1 MAGGKETPRQKMIGM
16 MYLVLTAL
24 LALNVSKQIVAAFV
38 TLNNKLDAS
47 ATIINNKNEDVLAEF
62 DKKRA
67 ALKATKGDMELL
79 DLWNGKATDLKYE
92 TALMVS
98 YLLTESNDMIKE
110 CEGVDWVEE
119 GEEGKGEVVDSKG
132 TKSEVVLKLKPLME
146 ISGMDNYDIPTNMF
160 VGGNPN
166 APVERGLNIRLK
178 VHEYR
183 DKVAG
188 MMAGYKQGNK
198 TWTFTA
204 PADEA
209 GLADAL
215 KTCNPADTAK
225 IAQFYK
231 ALTLPEKLPAHED
244 GEEDMPWPSVIFD
257 HAPIVAA
264 AAMFTSLKL
273 DVKNAE
279 SMATEFMLSKVD
291 APTFNFNKIEPLA
304 FAKTSYINQGDSLGL
319 RVMIAAYDST
329 EYPKVRWGIDADT
342 ANKDKWA
349 EMQQGP
355 GKQIP
360 LPGNQPGAHF
370 VKGVIGVKEKGEI
383 SWKPFDFQYSVGQP
397 MGVVAQPELRVL
409 YWGYENKVEGTASG
423 YDPSSVTLS
432 GSGCSLSSKG
442 NGKYVAKVD
451 RGTRTAK
458 ISVSAKKSDGT
469 SVSLGSFDFVCKPM
483 PPAEIKFAGVKS
495 GESIQYTAARGTN
508 KVTVAIDPSS
518 PLQSVTYTVTGGSV
532 YVAGIPG
539 EGKIG
544 SGGTLDSKATGLI
557 NQSKGK
563 TIIFEVNYKGP
574 DGVGRIGTMTCKVK

>member
-38 TLNNKLDAS
+38 TLNDKLDAS

-67 ALKATKGDMELL
+67 ALQVTKGDMELFNF
-79 DLWNGKATDLKYE
+79 WSGNAENLKTE
-92 TALMVS
+92 TAAIVG
-98 YLLTESNDMIKE
+98 YLLNECNDMIKAS
-110 CEGVDWVEE
+110 EGVDWIEE
-119 GEEGKGEVVDSKG
+119 KDEAGNII
-132 TKSEVVLKLKPLME
+132 KLKPLME
-146 ISGMDNYDIPTNMF
+146 IAGMDNYDIPTNMF

-166 APVERGLNIRLK
+166 APVERGLAIRNK

-183 DKVAG
+183 DKVAAL
-188 MMAGYKQGNK
+188 MANYKQGPK
-198 TWTFTA
+198 TWVFTA
-204 PADEA
+204 PADIT
-209 GLADAL
+209 GLEEAL

-231 ALTLPEKLPAHED
+231 ALTLPEKLHAHEA
-244 GEEDMPWPSVIFD
+244 GEEDMPWPSVMFD

-273 DVKNAE
+273 DVKNAQ
-279 SMATEFMLSKVD
+279 SMATEYMLGKID
-291 APTFNFNKIEPLA
+291 APTFNFNKIEPLP
-304 FAKTSYINQGDSLGL
+304 FAPTSYINQGDSLGL

-329 EYPKVRWGIDADT
+329 EYPKVRWGVDGDT
-342 ANKDKWA
+342 ANQDKWT
-349 EMQQGP
+349 EMQQTP
-355 GKQIP
+355 GKSIP
-360 LPGNQPGAHF
+360 LPGNQPGQHF

-383 SWKPFDFQYSVGQP
+383 AWKPFDFKYSVGQP

-423 YDPSSVTLS
+423 YDPSTVTLS
-432 GSGCSLSSKG
+432 GSGVSLSSKG
-442 NGKYVAKVD
+442 GGKYIAKVE

-458 ISVSAKKSDGT
+458 ISVSAKKTDGT

-483 PPAEIKFAGVKS
+483 PPAEVKFAGVKS
-495 GESIQYTAARGTN
+495 GESVQYTAARGTN
-508 KVTVAIDPSS
+508 KVVVGIDPSS

-532 YVAGIPG
+532 YVSGIPG

-574 DGVGRIGTMTCKVK
+574 DGVGRIGTMTAKVK

>member
-38 TLNNKLDAS
+38 TLNDKLDAS
-47 ATIINNKNEDVLAEF
+47 ATIINNKNEDTHAEF

-67 ALKATKGDMELL
+67 ALQATKGDMKLFEL
-79 DLWNGKATDLKYE
+79 WQGKATELKTE

-98 YLLTESNDMIKE
+98 YLLGECNEMIKTA
-110 CEGVDWVEE
+110 EGVDWIEE
-119 GEEGKGEVVDSKG
+119 KDEAGNIV
-132 TKSEVVLKLKPLME
+132 KLKPLME
-146 ISGMDNYDIPTNMF
+146 INGMDNYDIPTNMF

-166 APVERGLNIRLK
+166 APVQRGLDIRVK
-178 VHEYR
+178 IHEYR
-183 DKVAG
+183 DKVAVL
-188 MMAGYKQGNK
+188 MATYQQGKDKN
-198 TWTFTA
+198 WSFTP
-204 PADEA
+204 PADA
-209 GLADAL
+209 SGLTEAL
-215 KTCNPADTAK
+215 KTCNPSDTAK
-225 IAQFYK
+225 IAQFYR
-231 ALTLPEKLPAHED
+231 ALTLPEKLHAHED
-244 GEEDMPWPSVIFD
+244 GAEDMPWPSVIFD

-279 SMATEFMLSKVD
+279 SMATEYMLGKIE
-291 APTFNFNKIEPLA
+291 APVFNFNKIEPLA
-304 FAKTSYINQGDSLGL
+304 FARTGYINQGDSLAL
-319 RVMIAAYDST
+319 SVMIAAYDSN
-329 EYPKVRWGIDADT
+329 EVSKIKYGIDADT
-342 ANKDKWA
+342 ANEANWKEVTGKI
-349 EMQQGP
+349 GLNGSSP
-355 GKQIP
+355 GLHK
-360 LPGNQPGAHF
+360 
-370 VKGVIGVKEKGEI
+370 VKGVIGVKEKGELA
-383 SWKPFDFQYSVGQP
+383 WKPWEFSYTVGQP

-409 YWGYENKVEGTASG
+409 YWGYDNKVEGTASG

-442 NGKYVAKVD
+442 NGTYIAKVE

-458 ISVSAKKSDGT
+458 ISVSAKKDGGG

-508 KVTVAIDPSS
+508 KVTVGIDPSS
-518 PLQSVTYTVTGGSV
+518 PLQAVSYTVTGGSV
-532 YVAGIPG
+532 FVGGIPG

-544 SGGTLDSKATGLI
+544 AGGTLDSKATGLI

-563 TIIFEVNYKGP
+563 TIIFEVSYKGP
-574 DGVGRIGTMTCKVK
+574 DGVGRVGTMTCKVK

>member
-38 TLNNKLDAS
+38 TLNDKLDAS
-47 ATIINNKNEDVLAEF
+47 ATIINNKNEDTHGEF

-67 ALKATKGDMELL
+67 ALVATKGDMKLL
-79 DLWNGKATDLKYE
+79 EVWQGKATDLKYE
-92 TALMVS
+92 TAILVD
-98 YLLTESNDMIKE
+98 YILNECNEMIKTS
-110 CEGVDWVEE
+110 EGKDWIAEE
-119 GEEGKGEVVDSKG
+119 GGKAEVTNSKGEK
-132 TKSEVVLKLKPLME
+132 KEVVVKLKSLME
-146 ISGMDNYDIPTNMF
+146 IAGMDNYDIPTNMF

-166 APVERGLNIRLK
+166 APVQRGLDIRLK
-178 VHEYR
+178 IHEYR
-183 DKVAG
+183 DKIATLMGTYDVG
-188 MMAGYKQGNK
+188 SKK
-198 TWTFTA
+198 FSFTP
-204 PADEA
+204 PADVS
-209 GLADAL
+209 GLTEAL
-215 KTCNPADTAK
+215 KTCNPVDTAK
-225 IAQFYK
+225 IAQFYRS
-231 ALTLPEKLPAHED
+231 LSLPEKLPAHD
-244 GEEDMPWPSVIFD
+244 HGAGDMPWPSVIFD

-273 DVKNAE
+273 DIKNAE

-304 FAKTSYINQGDSLGL
+304 FAPTSYINQGDSLGL

-329 EYPKVRWGIDADT
+329 DYPKVRYGIDGDT
-342 ANKDKWA
+342 ANQDKWV

-355 GKQIP
+355 NTKIP

-383 SWKPFDFQYSVGQP
+383 SWKPFDFNYSVGQP

-409 YWGYENKVEGTASG
+409 YWGYDNLVEGTASG

-451 RGTRTAK
+451 RGTRNAS
-458 ISVSAKKSDGT
+458 ISISAKKSDGT
-469 SVSLGSFDFVCKPM
+469 SVSLGKFDFVCKPM
-483 PPAEIKFAGVKS
+483 PPAEIKFAGVKN
-495 GESIQYTAARGTN
+495 GEQIQYTAARNTN
-508 KVTVAIDPSS
+508 KVTVSIDPSS
-518 PLQSVTYTVTGGSV
+518 PLQSVTYTVTGGTV
-532 YVAGIPG
+532 YVSGIPG
-539 EGKIG
+539 EGKIS
-544 SGGTLDSKATGLI
+544 SGGSLDSKATSLI

>member
-38 TLNNKLDAS
+38 TLNDKLDAS
-47 ATIINNKNEDVLAEF
+47 ATIINNKNEDTHAEF

-67 ALKATKGDMELL
+67 ALQATKGDMKLLEL
-79 DLWNGKATDLKYE
+79 WQGKATDLKYE
-92 TALMVS
+92 TAVLVS
-98 YLLTESNDMIKE
+98 YLLTECNEMIKTA
-110 CEGVDWVEE
+110 EGIDWIAED
-119 GEEGKGEVVDSKG
+119 GKGEAVDSKG
-132 TKSEVVLKLKPLME
+132 TKAEVVTKLKPLME
-146 ISGMDNYDIPTNMF
+146 INGMDNYDIPTNMF

-166 APVERGLNIRLK
+166 SPVQRGLDIRVK
-178 VHEYR
+178 IHEYR
-183 DKVAG
+183 DKIAV
-188 MMAGYKQGNK
+188 MMATYTQGKDKN
-198 TWTFTA
+198 WTFTP
-204 PADEA
+204 PADET
-209 GLADAL
+209 GLGEAL

-231 ALTLPEKLPAHED
+231 ALTLPEKLHAHED
-244 GEEDMPWPSVIFD
+244 GVEDMPWPSVIFD

-279 SMATEFMLSKVD
+279 SMATEYMLGKVE
-291 APTFNFNKIEPLA
+291 APVFNFNKIEPLA
-304 FAKTSYINQGDSLGL
+304 FARTGYINQGDSLDL
-319 RVMIAAYDST
+319 SVMIAAYDSN
-329 EYPKVRWGIDADT
+329 EVSKIKYGIDGDT
-342 ANKDKWA
+342 ANEANWKEISGKIGLYGDS
-349 EMQQGP
+349 P
-355 GKQIP
+355 GMHK
-360 LPGNQPGAHF
+360 
-370 VKGVIGVKEKGEI
+370 VKGQIGVKEKGEL
-383 SWKPFDFQYSVGQP
+383 SWKPWEFTYTVGQP

-409 YWGYENKVEGTASG
+409 YWGYDNKVEGTASG

-432 GSGCSLSSKG
+432 GSGVSLSSKG
-442 NGKYVAKVD
+442 NGAYIAKVD
-451 RGTRTAK
+451 RGTRTAS
-458 ISVSAKKSDGT
+458 ISVSAKKDDGT
-469 SVSLGSFDFVCKPM
+469 SVSLGKFDFVCKPM

-508 KVTVAIDPSS
+508 KVSVSIDPSS

-532 YVAGIPG
+532 YVSGIPG